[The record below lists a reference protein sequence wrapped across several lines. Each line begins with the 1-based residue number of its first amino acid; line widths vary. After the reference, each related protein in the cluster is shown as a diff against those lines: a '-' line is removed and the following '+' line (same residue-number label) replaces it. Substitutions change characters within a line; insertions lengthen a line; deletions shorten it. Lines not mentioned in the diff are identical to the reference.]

1 MLPRKRFTRDE
12 VERLLSTDFFNGQRC
27 ELIDGDLID
36 KTGQTPQHAST
47 IQRLMVAF
55 VKWFDVGRI
64 RVQFPMEVPAPDHV
78 YTVPEPDIALSAE
91 WKPDYEHRHPR
102 GDECILVAEVSD
114 TTVRFDLSRKATL
127 YAKAGVREYWVVDLT
142 RRVLVVHR

>member
-1 MLPRKRFTRDE
+1 
-12 VERLLSTDFFNGQRC
+12 
-27 ELIDGDLID
+27 
-36 KTGQTPQHAST
+36 
-47 IQRLMVAF
+47 MVAF
-55 VKWFDVGRI
+55 ARWIDAGRI

-142 RRVLVVHR
+142 RRVLVVHRQPRGSGYRLIQFFTEGDAVSLEGRTETIAVADLLPTAPDTER